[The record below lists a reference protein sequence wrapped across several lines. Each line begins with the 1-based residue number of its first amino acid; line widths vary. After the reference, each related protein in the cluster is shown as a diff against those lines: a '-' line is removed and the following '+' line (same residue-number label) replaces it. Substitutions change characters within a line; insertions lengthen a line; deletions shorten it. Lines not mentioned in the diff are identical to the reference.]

1 MPSGELWQVA
11 LVAATAVHAGFQV
24 TVSRLVYPALTV
36 VPPQSWAN
44 RHALHARRITPL
56 VAVIYLL
63 VLVTV
68 AGALAGSRTAAT
80 LLAAGASLA
89 VLAVTALLAA
99 PLHRRLGQGHDPV
112 VLHRLIRVDRWRSVG
127 AVVALAAAL
136 VAHLG

>member
-1 MPSGELWQVA
+1 VA

-24 TVSRLVYPALTV
+24 TVSRLVYPALAA
-36 VPPQSWAN
+36 VPPQSWATG
-44 RHALHARRITPL
+44 HALHSRRITPL

-68 AGALAGSRTAAT
+68 AGALVGSRTGAT
-80 LLAAGASLA
+80 LVAAGASLA

-99 PLHRRLGQGHDPV
+99 PLHRRLGQGHDPAL
-112 VLHRLIRVDRWRSVG
+112 LHRLTRVDRWRSVG

>member
-1 MPSGELWQVA
+1 M
-11 LVAATAVHAGFQV
+11 AATAVHAGFQV
-24 TVSRLVYPALTV
+24 TVSRLVYPVLAA
-36 VPPQSWAN
+36 VPPQSWAT
-44 RHALHARRITPL
+44 RHALHSRRITPL

-68 AGALAGSRTAAT
+68 AGALTGSRTAAT

-99 PLHRRLGQGHDPV
+99 PLHRRLGQRHDPA

-127 AVVALAAAL
+127 AVVALAAAV